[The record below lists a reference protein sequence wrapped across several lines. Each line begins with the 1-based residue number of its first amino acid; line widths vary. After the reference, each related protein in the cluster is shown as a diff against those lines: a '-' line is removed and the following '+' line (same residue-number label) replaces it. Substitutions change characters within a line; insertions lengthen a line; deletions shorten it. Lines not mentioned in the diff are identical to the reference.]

1 MTDPI
6 FQQLITADG
15 LLGAFSMTKDGR
27 VISSIGDFTG
37 ESADLHAP
45 VILSILLDTK
55 LTLDTKPLTRSVTN
69 TNTGLINT
77 NTGQLATNFAPADPL
92 KRIVITYQSFTLS
105 IVLVGQFVYVIKILN
120 ITDDAEYLGDEMEG
134 TNWEHIKFCQDIYH
148 MSQR

>member
-1 MTDPI
+1 MSDPI
-6 FQQLITADG
+6 FQQLAAADG

-55 LTLDTKPLTRSVTN
+55 LTLDTKPITRPVT
-69 TNTGLINT
+69 TNPNIPASNVY
-77 NTGQLATNFAPADPL
+77 APADPF

-105 IVLVGQFVYVIKILN
+105 VVIVGQFVYVIKILN
-120 ITDDAEYLGDEMEG
+120 VTDDAEYMGEMEAQ
-134 TNWEHIKFCQDIYH
+134 N
-148 MSQR
+148 